1 LGDAAKGFFVSLHV
15 IQDLVAESLD
25 LESTFH
31 GCAYL
36 KPCRTDGQVVL
47 AFHFPLVETER
58 VCLCF
63 HSGVCVRITVELQGL
78 FGQNRTDC

>member
-1 LGDAAKGFFVSLHV
+1 MLERVFCSFHE

-31 GCAYL
+31 GFAYL
-36 KPCRTDGQVVL
+36 KACRIAGQASL
-47 AFHFPLVETER
+47 AFHFLLVETEH

-63 HSGVCVRITVELQGL
+63 HGGVCTKITVELQGL
-78 FGQNRTDC
+78 VGLNCADC